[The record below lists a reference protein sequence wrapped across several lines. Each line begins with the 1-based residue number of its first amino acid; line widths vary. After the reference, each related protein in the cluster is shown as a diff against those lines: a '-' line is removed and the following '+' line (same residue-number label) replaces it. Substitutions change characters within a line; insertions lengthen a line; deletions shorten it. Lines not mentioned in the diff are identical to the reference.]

1 MYETFGRAMWTKDGI
16 KYRNKRFQK
25 IKQSA
30 ASEEDTDHNS
40 DNEKQYDLHFDN

>member
-1 MYETFGRAMWTKDGI
+1 MYETFGRAMWTKDVM
-16 KYRNKRFQK
+16 KYRNKRFKK

-40 DNEKQYDLHFDN
+40 DNEK